1 MKEELEKVKKLLKKY
16 GQEHLLLKYDE
27 MDEEDQRELLIQ
39 INEIDF
45 DLMNEL
51 YEKALS
57 RMNYEISFDFNINK
71 ENKKEVNDYLYR
83 FVRNNKNGKYKIK
96 KE

>member
-45 DLMNEL
+45 DLMKEL
-51 YEKALS
+51 YEKATKTL
-57 RMNYEISFDFNINK
+57 
-71 ENKKEVNDYLYR
+71 
-83 FVRNNKNGKYKIK
+83 FV
-96 KE
+96 